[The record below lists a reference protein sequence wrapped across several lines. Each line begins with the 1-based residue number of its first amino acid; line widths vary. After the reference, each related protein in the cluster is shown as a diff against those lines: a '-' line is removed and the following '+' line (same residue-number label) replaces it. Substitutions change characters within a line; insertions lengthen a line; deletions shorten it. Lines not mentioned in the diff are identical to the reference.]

1 MEHRIDQLRQSSSAQ
16 CRPPHEVLDSTWC
29 LQRKER
35 HPPRRPRNSHSLRCR
50 GLLEVIEGSFHG
62 NTVSLDAKVQSDESS
77 DESCATQRRCSVKD
91 WGVEFVHIPPA
102 LQSYPESQ
110 WSTVH

>member
-29 LQRKER
+29 LKLKER

-50 GLLEVIEGSFHG
+50 GLLEVIEGSLRDIS
-62 NTVSLDAKVQSDESS
+62 VLLDASVQSNDRS
-77 DESCATQRRCSVKD
+77 DDSCAM
-91 WGVEFVHIPPA
+91 
-102 LQSYPESQ
+102 
-110 WSTVH
+110 